1 MFITNSQLNL
11 VETKNNQVLTNSLK
25 VAKKFEKEH
34 KHVLESI
41 RDLKSKLMTAENSA
55 DLYCKEI
62 TYRDIQNK
70 EQPAFEFNKDF
81 FTLLVMGF
89 NINKMLFFITF

>member
-1 MFITNSQLNL
+1 MTNSQLNL

-34 KHVLESI
+34 KHIL
-41 RDLKSKLMTAENSA
+41 RDIKELQEKISQSNFGPTENF
-55 DLYCKEI
+55 YIKEI
-62 TYRDIQNK
+62 TYRDTQNK
-70 EQPAFEFNKDF
+70 ERPAYEFNKDF

-89 NINKMLFFITF
+89 TGEKALKFKID